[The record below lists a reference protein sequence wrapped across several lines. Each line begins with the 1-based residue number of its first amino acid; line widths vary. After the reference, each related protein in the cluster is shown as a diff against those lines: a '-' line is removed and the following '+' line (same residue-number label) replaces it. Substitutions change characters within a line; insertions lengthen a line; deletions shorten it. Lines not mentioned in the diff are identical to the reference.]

1 MAEAQTYAAG
11 CLRLISLDEAHKAAA
26 MRAGAARYLP
36 GLLDS
41 KVHLARW
48 HARQAL
54 LNLAM
59 VPPHARELARY
70 GVPPF
75 VTGRNVP
82 TVQLLH
88 RPQTAP
94 AAVQQGSHTRGSASR
109 DRKHACL
116 RTAHAA
122 ARLARRARARAGGD
136 FERLRAEAA
145 AARGALQSAK

>member
-11 CLRLISLDEAHKAAA
+11 CLRLISLDEAQKDAT

-70 GVPPF
+70 DVPAF
-75 VTGRNVP
+75 VTGRNIPAVEY
-82 TVQLLH
+82 LH

-94 AAVQQGSHTRGSASR
+94 AAVQGAAS
-109 DRKHACL
+109 L
-116 RTAHAA
+116 
-122 ARLARRARARAGGD
+122 RARWC
-136 FERLRAEAA
+136 
-145 AARGALQSAK
+145 